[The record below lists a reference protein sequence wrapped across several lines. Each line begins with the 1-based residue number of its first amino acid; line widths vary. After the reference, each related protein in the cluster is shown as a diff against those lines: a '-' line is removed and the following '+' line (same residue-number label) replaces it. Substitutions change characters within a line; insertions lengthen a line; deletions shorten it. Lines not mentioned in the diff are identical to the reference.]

1 MIKTIFIFKYDFL
14 EDFKHIILTFYRNKN
29 KINEKI
35 KPYTQ
40 ERPLLLVAT
49 SEKEKKMRK

>member
-49 SEKEKKMRK
+49 SEK